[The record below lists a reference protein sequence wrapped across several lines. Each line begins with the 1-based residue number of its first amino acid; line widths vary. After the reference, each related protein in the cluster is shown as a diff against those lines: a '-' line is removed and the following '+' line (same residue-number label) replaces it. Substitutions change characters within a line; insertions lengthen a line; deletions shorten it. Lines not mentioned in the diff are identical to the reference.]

1 LTNWSRRVPADLARN
16 GLADD
21 RASRIMF
28 RESFDDVLGEILMKC
43 LIVYFNNG
51 YWFGEE
57 VTWKRSGS
65 GTYRE
70 TSRIEIPQSR
80 REIQAFADANFY
92 KIEWRGQIPADIA
105 ASA

>member
-1 LTNWSRRVPADLARN
+1 
-16 GLADD
+16 
-21 RASRIMF
+21 MF
-28 RESFDDVLGEILMKC
+28 TEWFGHPLGAMLMKC
-43 LIVYFNNG
+43 LIVYYNSG
-51 YWFGEE
+51 HWFGEE

-80 REIQAFADANFY
+80 AAIQAFADENRY
-92 KIEWRGQIPADIA
+92 KIEWRGQIPADVA